1 MTTHVTVGPEMTAMT
16 AETAL
21 RPDGTEPPTEWHG
34 QDIAA
39 AAQVLEVDLERGLSD
54 DEVQERLQGYGPNQL
69 AGSKKESGFQAFL
82 RQYEDF
88 MQIILLAAAVINQ
101 IVTGDTATTVV
112 LAGLTLLNAVI
123 GLRQEAKAEESVQA
137 LAKMMKTVARV
148 RRNGQVLEIDAAEL
162 VPGDVVLMEAGNVV
176 PADGRLIETATLE
189 IEEAALTGESL
200 PVGKGTDPVTGE
212 DVPLGD
218 RTCMAYM
225 NTSVTRGRGE
235 MIVAAT
241 GMGTEIGHIAD
252 LLSKTEADK
261 TPLQKQLDGL
271 SQIIAT
277 IAGFALVL
285 VVLLGLARGQEF
297 DTLFITG
304 VALAVAAIPTGL
316 PAVVTALLSIGT
328 REIAR
333 RNAIVKRLPAV
344 ETLGST
350 SVICS
355 DKTGTLTLNKM
366 TARELAIPG
375 QNRFTVSGEGYSTK
389 GEIKHVGGGNIDL
402 DPYLLPMI
410 LCADAVLDGESL
422 IGDPT
427 EGALI
432 VLGAK
437 GGLDI
442 DETRATYPRIAE
454 VPFDSDYKF
463 MATFHEMTGAD
474 GTPVVRCYA
483 KGAPDVL
490 ISRGGSYPLPDG
502 SVQPITDETRS
513 LALDANDR
521 LAQAGQRVMVVA
533 QRDLDPASFD
543 PGGDLIGL
551 VQDLTLLAMVGIV
564 DPPRSEAKAAIAECR
579 KAGIRVR
586 MITGDHATTAAAIA
600 GELGIEGQAI
610 TGAAFAAMTDDE
622 LLDQLPEIGVIARV
636 APEDKLRLVRLLQ
649 RTDHIVAM
657 TGDGVND
664 APALKAADIG
674 VAMGITGTE
683 VSKEA
688 AVMILTDD
696 NFATIV
702 GAVEYGRT
710 LYENLL
716 KYLRFQMST
725 LVAYI
730 AVFIG
735 AGLFNI
741 ADGIPLNPLQILW
754 LNMVVDIPIAI
765 ALGFDDPTAGVMQRA
780 PRPVGAPVLSRRNWV
795 RLCIQGLVMTIGA
808 LVAYQIGDARYDAV
822 VASTM
827 LLTTLSLF
835 HLAAGILARDQEN
848 TIFSRTAIP
857 GPTQLRRYF
866 IALLAIIAV
875 TTIGFLQRIAG
886 TTELRFSMWSVCIG
900 LAASLVVVEELIKL
914 LIRRRARRAEVPVE
928 VRVRGADRVLQPA

>member
-1 MTTHVTVGPEMTAMT
+1 MTQ
-16 AETAL
+16 ETKTQVATRSGWHASEASAVAREL
-21 RPDGTEPPTEWHG
+21 GVEP
-34 QDIAA
+34 
-39 AAQVLEVDLERGLSD
+39 ERGLSV
-54 DEVQERLQGYGPNQL
+54 EEARSRLQSHGPNRL
-69 AGSKKESGFQAFL
+69 AGAKKESGVQAFL
-82 RQYEDF
+82 RQYRDF
-88 MQIILLAAAVINQ
+88 MQIILLAAAIINLV
-101 IVTGDTATTVV
+101 VTGDVGTSVV
-112 LAGLTLLNAVI
+112 LAGLTVFNAVV
-123 GLRQEAKAEESVQA
+123 GLRQEAKAEESVKA
-137 LAKMMKTVARV
+137 LAQMMKTIARV
-148 RRNGQVLEIDAAEL
+148 RRGGQAVEVDAEEL
-162 VPGDVVLMEAGNVV
+162 VPGDVVLMEAGNRV
-176 PADGRLIETATLE
+176 PADGRIWVAATLE

-200 PVGKGTDPVTGE
+200 PVAKSTDPVPGDE
-212 DVPLGD
+212 VALGD
-218 RTCMAYM
+218 RTCLAYM

-235 MIVAAT
+235 MVVTAT
-241 GMGTEIGHIAD
+241 GMDTEIGHIAN
-252 LLSKTEADK
+252 LLATTETDK

-271 SQIIAT
+271 SKIIAT
-277 IAGFALVL
+277 IAGIALLL
-285 VVLLGLARGQEF
+285 VIALGLIRGQSF

-375 QNRFTVSGEGYSTK
+375 RHRFTVSGEGYATA
-389 GEIKHVGGGNIDL
+389 GEIKHVGGLNIDL

-442 DETRATYPRIAE
+442 AETRGAFPRVAE

-463 MATFHEMTGAD
+463 MATFHEMTGA
-474 GTPVVRCYA
+474 GGEPVVRCYV

-490 ISRGGSYPLPDG
+490 IARGGSYRDPDG
-502 SVQPITDETRS
+502 TLIPITDQNRS

-521 LAQAGQRVMVVA
+521 IAAAGERVMVVA
-533 QRDLDPASFD
+533 QRDLDKRSFD
-543 PGGDLIGL
+543 PEGDLLDL

-564 DPPRSEAKAAIAECR
+564 DPPRAEARAAIAECR
-579 KAGIRVR
+579 DAGIRVR

-600 GELGIEGQAI
+600 GELGIEGRAV
-610 TGAAFAAMTDDE
+610 TGAEFAAMSDDQ
-622 LLDQLPEIGVIARV
+622 LLEQLPEIGVVARV
-636 APEDKLRLVRLLQ
+636 APEDKLRLIRLLKQ
-649 RTDHIVAM
+649 SGNVAAM

-702 GAVEYGRT
+702 NAVEYGRS
-710 LYENLL
+710 LYDNLL

-730 AVFIG
+730 AIFIG
-735 AGLFNI
+735 AGIFGI
-741 ADGIPLNPLQILW
+741 AGGVPLNPLQILW
-754 LNMVVDIPIAI
+754 INMVIDIPIAV
-765 ALGFDDPTAGVMQRA
+765 ALGFDEPTSGLMRRR
-780 PRPVGAPVLSRRNWV
+780 PRPVGAPVLSRANWV
-795 RLCIQGLVMTIGA
+795 RLCVQGFVMTVGA
-808 LVAYQIGDARYDAV
+808 LVAYQIGDAQDGPV
-822 VASTM
+822 VGATM
-827 LLTTLSLF
+827 LVTALSLS
-835 HLAAGILARDQEN
+835 HLAVGLLARDQRN
-848 TIFSRTAIP
+848 TIFSRAALP
-857 GPTQLRRYF
+857 GPTQLRRYG
-866 IALLAIIAV
+866 IALLAIIAA
-875 TTIGFLQRIAG
+875 TTIGFLQRILE
-886 TTELRFSMWSVCIG
+886 TVELSLSQWSICVGIA
-900 LAASLVVVEELIKL
+900 LALVVVEELIKL
-914 LIRRRARRAEVPVE
+914 VLRRRAGDAP
-928 VRVRGADRVLQPA
+928 